1 MKAYFISMEHTSNN
15 QNSAVK
21 QQPRLSRLNPANWS
35 LQNKFMLGSAVI
47 MLMCCLVAAIAIYY
61 HQKKELEAQA
71 LARSELVMAGVEAS
85 RKYVRE
91 ELRPRMYELMGEDHF
106 VREAMSTSYV
116 GRAVMDRFAPELPGV
131 RYRRVALNARNPEYE
146 ANIIEQDMIDYFRKN
161 PEAEEWQGIVDHD
174 GYAHFQRFK
183 PVVFESECLHC
194 HGRPEDAPRE
204 LLEMYGSEHGFG
216 RSPGEIAGVV
226 SIDMPVQE
234 ALSQVKERAVSV
246 FVVVFVALSLI
257 FAAMGI
263 LFNRIVIT
271 SLRGLLKDFQ
281 EATGT
286 QPGDHGRDELGRL
299 GAGFDS
305 VMQELHDSR
314 SKLQNW
320 NRTLEEEI
328 ARVRQDLENT
338 QERLVYNEKLAAL
351 GRLTANITHAI
362 RNPLTAM
369 GGFARRLEKTAQ
381 KDKEREYAGII
392 LKEMRRLEEILN
404 DIVVF
409 SQDKCCT
416 TFEIHSMQEVIQE
429 VLQLHLEQFQEQKV
443 KINTELAADLPRVL
457 MDREKIHLV
466 LGNLISNSMHAMPQG
481 GEIHIIAGSARAQ
494 NGQYLVKISLTDTG
508 PGLPEQV
515 LEVLFEPFTTTK
527 DHSLGTGLG
536 LPLCKK
542 IMEEH
547 DGWIE
552 GENLPDKGAAFYL
565 YFPLPPEN
573 QA

>member
-1 MKAYFISMEHTSNN
+1 MNKGQDSNKQSPLFEHET
-15 QNSAVK
+15 
-21 QQPRLSRLNPANWS
+21 RLNRLNPATWS
-35 LQNKFMLGSAVI
+35 LQNKFLLGMAIILLVS
-47 MLMCCLVAAIAIYY
+47 CLVAAFVIYF
-61 HQKKELEAQA
+61 HQKRELKAQA

-85 RKYVRE
+85 RRYVSE
-91 ELRPRMYELMGEDHF
+91 ELRPKMYELMGEEHF

-116 GRAVMDRFAPELPGV
+116 GRAVMDRFAPEIPGV
-131 RYRRVALNARNPEYE
+131 RYRRVALNARNPDYE
-146 ANIIEQDMIDYFRKN
+146 ANLIEQDMIEYFREN
-161 PEAEEWQGIVDHD
+161 PDATEWQGIVDHD

-183 PVVFESECLHC
+183 PVAFEQECLHC
-194 HGRPEDAPRE
+194 HGRAEDAPGE
-204 LLEMYGSEHGFG
+204 LLEMYGSERGFG
-216 RSPGEIAGVV
+216 RGQGEIAGVISV
-226 SIDMPVQE
+226 DMPVQE

-246 FVVVFVALSLI
+246 FAVVFVALSII
-257 FAAMGI
+257 FAAMGV
-263 LFNRIVIT
+263 LFNRMVVT

-281 EATGT
+281 EASGT

-299 GAGFDS
+299 GAGFDR

-314 SKLQNW
+314 AKLQDW

-328 ARVRQDLENT
+328 AKVRQDLENT
-338 QERLVYNEKLAAL
+338 QERLVHNEKMAAL
-351 GRLTANITHAI
+351 GRLTANVTHAI
-362 RNPLTAM
+362 RNPMTAM
-369 GGFARRLEKTAQ
+369 GGFARRLEDVAQ
-381 KDKEREYAGII
+381 NDKERKYAGII

-409 SQDKCCT
+409 SQDRCCT
-416 TFEIHSMQEVIQE
+416 AFELHQPREVIQE
-429 VLQLHLEQFQEQKV
+429 NLEKHRDQLTGQNIKAYLDIQP
-443 KINTELAADLPRVL
+443 DLPRIP
-457 MDREKIHLV
+457 MDREKIHLI
-466 LGNLISNSMHAMPQG
+466 LDNLISNSMHAMPQG
-481 GEIHIIAGSARAQ
+481 GEISITAGTTTAES
-494 NGQYLVKISLTDTG
+494 GQGLVRISLTDTG

-547 DGWIE
+547 GGWIQ
-552 GENLPDKGAAFYL
+552 GENLPEKGAAFHL

>member
-1 MKAYFISMEHTSNN
+1 MAMILLVS
-15 QNSAVK
+15 
-21 QQPRLSRLNPANWS
+21 
-35 LQNKFMLGSAVI
+35 
-47 MLMCCLVAAIAIYY
+47 CLVAAFVIYL
-61 HQKKELEAQA
+61 HQKRELEAQA

-85 RKYVRE
+85 RQYVSE
-91 ELRPRMYELMGEDHF
+91 ELRPMMYELMGEDHF

-116 GRAVMDRFAPELPGV
+116 GRAVMDRFAPQLPGV

-146 ANIIEQDMIDYFRKN
+146 ANPIEQDMIDYFRAN
-161 PEAEEWQGIVDHD
+161 PEETDWQGIVDHD

-183 PVVFESECLHC
+183 PVTFEQECLHC
-194 HGRPEDAPRE
+194 HGRAEDAPGE
-204 LLEMYGSEHGFG
+204 LLEMYGSERGFG
-216 RSPGEIAGVV
+216 RDQGEIAGVISV
-226 SIDMPVQE
+226 DMPVQE

-246 FVVVFVALSLI
+246 FAVVFVALSII
-257 FAAMGI
+257 FAAMGV
-263 LFNRIVIT
+263 LFNRMVVT

-281 EATGT
+281 KASGT

-299 GAGFDS
+299 GAGFDR

-314 SKLQNW
+314 AKLQDW

-338 QERLVYNEKLAAL
+338 QERLVHNEKMAAL
-351 GRLTANITHAI
+351 GRLTANVTHAI
-362 RNPLTAM
+362 RNPMTAM
-369 GGFARRLEKTAQ
+369 GGFARRLEDVAQ
-381 KDKEREYAGII
+381 NDKERKYAGII

-409 SQDKCCT
+409 SQDRCCT
-416 TFEIHSMQEVIQE
+416 AFELQQPREVIQE
-429 VLQLHLEQFQEQKV
+429 NLEKHRDQLTGQNIKAYLDIES
-443 KINTELAADLPRVL
+443 DLPRIP
-457 MDREKIHLV
+457 MDREKIHLI
-466 LGNLISNSMHAMPQG
+466 LDNLISNSMHAMPQG
-481 GEIHIIAGSARAQ
+481 GEISLTAGTTTAES
-494 NGQYLVKISLTDTG
+494 GQGLVRISLTDTG

-527 DHSLGTGLG
+527 EHSLGTGLG

-565 YFPLPPEN
+565 YFPLSPEN